1 MSRCYL
7 CDRSYNRISNHGHY
21 IGCPIAEMSWER
33 QREYL
38 GEIKP
43 EPINEEENVIMGD
56 SIVAPRKPII
66 GDDFRTIEVNGQR
79 WTVDEATAEWRAKRA
94 AIREA
99 AKT

>member
-7 CDRSYNRISNHGHY
+7 CDRPYNRISNHGHY

-38 GEIKP
+38 GEITSQAADTQP
-43 EPINEEENVIMGD
+43 E
-56 SIVAPRKPII
+56 AKPII
-66 GDDFRTIEVNGQR
+66 GDEFRTIEVNGQR
-79 WTVDEATAEWRAKRA
+79 WTVDEATAEYRAKRA

-99 AKT
+99 AKS